1 MEPADSYRYSLIVP
15 EGGEQEQDWMWF
27 APFGDAFSL
36 LLVVRRFHDLR
47 SFHQRLLKVGPL
59 RGPEVIRQAYGAYP
73 LGVPPDL
80 KSGVKKCPNLF
91 RLCGFAIRSKGVCF
105 SFCWGITNPPV
116 LIGRTFFYGG
126 FQIISG

>member
-1 MEPADSYRYSLIVP
+1 MEPADSDRYSLIVP

-36 LLVVRRFHDLR
+36 LLVVRRFHDLW

-80 KSGVKKCPNLF
+80 QSGVKKCPNLF
-91 RLCGFAIRSKGVCF
+91 RLCGFAIRSKGECF
-105 SFCWGITNPPV
+105 PFCCV
-116 LIGRTFFYGG
+116 GG
-126 FQIISG
+126 LQIPRF

>member
-1 MEPADSYRYSLIVP
+1 MEPADSDRYSLIVP

-59 RGPEVIRQAYGAYP
+59 RGPEVIRQAFRRIIE
-73 LGVPPDL
+73 VPQ
-80 KSGVKKCPNLF
+80 NIF
-91 RLCGFAIRSKGVCF
+91 
-105 SFCWGITNPPV
+105 
-116 LIGRTFFYGG
+116 
-126 FQIISG
+126 